1 MMMMMMMIRTH
12 RFPIPLFPFLVD
24 VYATGAVR
32 IPSDFVVQCDTSVR
46 KTFPQC
52 MKLPFL
58 ARHQS
63 EDSLKSY
70 RENQA

>member
-12 RFPIPLFPFLVD
+12 RFPFPLFPFLVD

-46 KTFPQC
+46 KAFPQC
-52 MKLPFL
+52 LTLLSL
-58 ARHQS
+58 AGHQS
-63 EDSLKSY
+63 KDLLKSY
-70 RENQA
+70 WENQA